1 MDVVIVTSL
10 SETFNIVAADAIS
23 AGVPVVGSNEIP
35 WLSEIFQYAPTN
47 SFLTYT
53 ALVEVLKNPALSW
66 KAEYKALNTW
76 NSATLKYYKSFSER
90 YFKK

>member
-35 WLSEIFQYAPTN
+35 WLFEIFQYAPTN